1 MNTKSKKERK
11 LKEMK
16 KTIYYLIFSL
26 FLVFV
31 LAACGT
37 ENSSKAESG
46 NLNLKSA
53 DVVEKASP
61 HTKGMLKFAEDLE
74 EKSNGEIKMKHY
86 SDGQLGDEEDIIEG
100 VKSGSIDF
108 AATGVLPGT
117 EIPGSLG
124 APFLFES
131 EENLFQLINSEYEE
145 LILDRINE
153 EDATKNLKVIG
164 LIPNMTRV
172 ITTKGKEIRK
182 PEDIKNLKIR
192 VPEEKSTLSAFKE
205 MGANPSPL
213 AFTELYTSLQTGVI
227 EAQENPYQI
236 IYDNSFYEIQD
247 TIIETNH
254 AIPPRFL
261 IVNEKLYDS
270 LSAEQVELIK
280 ETWREAELYMEEL
293 ITNDTED
300 YIEKL
305 KEKGMNFI
313 EPDVD
318 AFNEATKETQEY
330 YIDIL
335 GEDIFN
341 AIKEFSDN

>member
-1 MNTKSKKERK
+1 
-11 LKEMK
+11 MK
-16 KTIYYLIFSL
+16 KTIGFFIYSI
-26 FLVFV
+26 FLVFI

-37 ENSSKAESG
+37 GNNGKAESG

-53 DVVEKASP
+53 DVVERASP
-61 HTKGMLKFAEDLE
+61 HTQGMLKFAEDLE
-74 EKSNGEIKMKHY
+74 EKSDGEITMKHY

-100 VKSGSIDF
+100 VRSGSIDF

-117 EIPGSLG
+117 EIPESLG

-145 LILDRINE
+145 IILNRINE
-153 EDATKNLKVIG
+153 EEATKNLKVIG

-182 PEDIKNLKIR
+182 PEDMKNLKIR
-192 VPEEKSTLSAFKE
+192 VPEAKSYLAMFE
-205 MGANPSPL
+205 ELDANPSPL

-236 IYDNSFYEIQD
+236 IYDNSFFEVQD

-261 IVNEKLYDS
+261 IVNERLYDS
-270 LSAEQVELIK
+270 LSSEQVELIK

-293 ITNDTED
+293 ITNDTDD

-305 KEKGMNFI
+305 KEKGINFI
-313 EPDVD
+313 EPDLD

-330 YIDIL
+330 YADIL
-335 GEDIFN
+335 GEDVFN